1 MMNSSYN
8 DVSSEKR
15 QHFVMLQLLLSLQND
30 IWVQKL
36 HTDHKHYP
44 DLRSGSSER
53 VIKST
58 WLLVKIASYLV
69 IIGWLLSDNPGA
81 SSV

>member
-1 MMNSSYN
+1 MNSSYN
-8 DVSSEKR
+8 DVSSENR

-44 DLRSGSSER
+44 DLCSGSFER
-53 VIKST
+53 VVKST
-58 WLLVKIASYLV
+58 WLPAKIASYLV
-69 IIGWLLSDNPGA
+69 IIGWLFSDNPGA